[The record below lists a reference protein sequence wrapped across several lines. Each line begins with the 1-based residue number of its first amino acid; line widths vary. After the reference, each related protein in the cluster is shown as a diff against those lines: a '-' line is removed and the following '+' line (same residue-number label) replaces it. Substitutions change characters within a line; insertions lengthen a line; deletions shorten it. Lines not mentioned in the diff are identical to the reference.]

1 MVRTYINARA
11 LSFFMSSPPLL
22 DKQKVLFDIT
32 AGEHKDIMIH
42 EMKKHERESDADQE
56 RYRHDLNREE
66 RKCFFLVIA
75 GLLFRE
81 KKETVWRPKEMQ

>member
-1 MVRTYINARA
+1 MVRRRRDKMVRTYINARA

-42 EMKKHERESDADQE
+42 EMKKHERERVMQIK
-56 RYRHDLNREE
+56 N
-66 RKCFFLVIA
+66 VIA
-75 GLLFRE
+75 M
-81 KKETVWRPKEMQ
+81 T